1 MFEPTE
7 IVSIVIIIVTGYVS
21 YRGFSDRAFFERY
34 IFHVERIIA
43 YREPV
48 RIVSSAF
55 LHANWPHLI
64 FNMFALYTFSVGV
77 QRIFGIGSYLLIYF
91 GSLAAG
97 SLLALYI
104 HRGHGAYRA
113 LGASGAVSG
122 VVFASIVAYPHS
134 SIIFLF
140 FPVEIPAW
148 LFGIG
153 FVLVSIF
160 GIGARVGNIGHEAH
174 LGGAIA
180 GVVLALVLRP
190 ELFTVHPF
198 VAVGIVAPMAVLL
211 YIIARNPAML
221 RLGEW
226 IAQKQASMRGRAA
239 DAHRSAADAHRSAA
253 DVHRSAADV
262 HRRTEDAHRRQAEYT
277 RRRRLQEEMDR
288 LLDKVKEDGIEGL
301 SSRERERLRE
311 IAEEKRRMKW

>member
-1 MFEPTE
+1 MLEPTE
-7 IVSIVIIIVTGYVS
+7 IVSIGIIIVTAYVS

-48 RIVSSAF
+48 RVLSSAF

-64 FNMFALYTFSVGV
+64 FNMFALYTFGAGV
-77 QRIFGIGSYLLIYF
+77 QRMFGIGSYLLIYF
-91 GSLAAG
+91 GSLVAG
-97 SLLALYI
+97 NLFALYI

-113 LGASGAVSG
+113 VGASGAVSG
-122 VVFASIVAYPHS
+122 IVFASIVAFPNS
-134 SIIFLF
+134 SIMFLF
-140 FPVEIPAW
+140 LPFEIPAW

-180 GVVLALVLRP
+180 GVVLALMLRP
-190 ELFTVHPF
+190 ELVTEHPF
-198 VAVGIVAPMAVLL
+198 VVVGIVVPMAVFL
-211 YIIARNPAML
+211 YIIVRNPAML
-221 RLGEW
+221 RIGERVERTR
-226 IAQKQASMRGRAA
+226 ATMRQRAEDMHQRA
-239 DAHRSAADAHRSAA
+239 EDMQ
-253 DVHRSAADV
+253 
-262 HRRTEDAHRRQAEYT
+262 RRATAV

-288 LLDKVKEDGIEGL
+288 LLDKVNERGIEGL
-301 SSRERERLRE
+301 SSGERRRLQE
-311 IAEEKRRMKW
+311 IAEEKKRMKW